1 MNAIGSGAER
11 AAELFRAPI
20 ETRRLILRP
29 PAADDLVAVCRLV
42 NDPVIARHT
51 GFIRYPY
58 PPISAWQWLESAWRV
73 KGGRQQM
80 PYLLTLRSNPRV
92 IAGAA
97 GITLRQGGGA
107 PSIGYWVA
115 RAHRGRGFAT
125 EASRAL
131 ISALFSKTDV
141 PAVAATARTV
151 NIASQRVL
159 MAAGMTKVGRGQIKS
174 AQLGSYVPVIA
185 FRIDRK
191 SWEITRKTAAL

>member
-1 MNAIGSGAER
+1 MDAIESGAER

-29 PAADDLVAVCRLV
+29 PVADDLVAVCRLV

-58 PPISAWQWLESAWRV
+58 PPISAWQWLASAWRV

-80 PYLLTLRSNPRV
+80 PYLLTLRSNPRL

-97 GITLRQGGGA
+97 GITLTQGRA

-115 RAHRGRGFAT
+115 RAYRGRGFAT

-131 ISALFSKTDV
+131 ISALFSKTDI

-159 MAAGMTKVGRGQIKS
+159 MAAGMAKVGRGKIKS
-174 AQLGSYVPVIA
+174 AQLGRYVPVVA

-191 SWEITRKTAAL
+191 SWEIARKPAAS

>member
-1 MNAIGSGAER
+1 MDAIESGAER

-29 PAADDLVAVCRLV
+29 PVADDLVAVCRLV

-58 PPISAWQWLESAWRV
+58 PPISAWQWLQSAWRV

-80 PYLLTLRSNPRV
+80 PYLLTLRSNPRL
-92 IAGAA
+92 IAGAT
-97 GITLRQGGGA
+97 GITLRQGGA

-125 EASRAL
+125 EALRAL
-131 ISALFSKTDV
+131 ISALFSNTDV

-159 MAAGMTKVGRGQIKS
+159 MAAGMAKVGRGQIKS
-174 AQLGSYVPVIA
+174 AQLGRYVPVIV

-191 SWEITRKTAAL
+191 SWEMTRKPASP

>member
-1 MNAIGSGAER
+1 MDATESGAER
-11 AAELFRAPI
+11 AAELLRAPI

-29 PAADDLVAVCRLV
+29 PVADDLVAVSRLI

-51 GFIRYPY
+51 GLIRYPF
-58 PPISAWQWLESAWRV
+58 PPMSAWQWLASAWRV
-73 KGGRQQM
+73 KGGRQHM
-80 PYLLTLRSNPRV
+80 PYLLTLRSNPRL

-97 GITLRQGGGA
+97 GITLRQGGA

-131 ISALFSKTDV
+131 ISALFSKTDI

-159 MAAGMTKVGRGQIKS
+159 MGAGMAKVGRGQIKS
-174 AQLGSYVPVIA
+174 AQLGRYVPVIV
-185 FRIDRK
+185 FQIDRK
-191 SWEITRKTAAL
+191 SWEITRKPAAP